1 MVRSQPFYLAGEWRT
16 SDERTTIRAPY
27 DDRAI
32 AEVHLASAA
41 DVDAA
46 IGLAVTAF
54 EQTRRL
60 GSWERAEILRKV
72 ADGIQARRPDVEH
85 TMVAESGKPLQQARQ
100 EIERAICTFTLAAE
114 EAKRIGGELIPLDL
128 MPAHAGKIGI
138 LRRVAIGPVVG
149 IPAFNFPLN
158 LVAHKMAPALAAGNP
173 VLLKPAPQTPLTSLL
188 LAEIFNTTGAPP
200 GMLSVLPCA
209 NHVAERMVIDDRVR
223 ALTFTGSTAV
233 GWRLKALAGK
243 KRVLLELG
251 GNAGAIIDAD
261 ADLDHAAQ
269 RCAIGAFAYAGQV
282 CVSLQRIFAHR
293 DVYAAF
299 VEKLVAMTGR
309 LRVGDPADEATQVGP
324 MIGDAAAERA
334 EGLVRAATARGAR
347 VLAGGTRQGRLVA
360 PTIVVDAD
368 PSLEICQEE
377 AFAPIVTVSPF
388 DTLDEAI
395 RAVNRTRYGLQAA
408 IFSNSLPHVMRAFS
422 LIDAGSLIVN
432 EAPLFRADNGPFG
445 GVKDSGLGREA
456 VRQTIETLT
465 DTKLLVVN
473 A

>member
-1 MVRSQPFYLAGEWRT
+1 MPARPFYLAGEWRT

-32 AEVHLASAA
+32 AEVALATSG

-46 IGLAVTAF
+46 IGRAVTAF

-60 GSWERAEILRKV
+60 AAWDRAEILRKV
-72 ADGIQARRPDVEH
+72 AEGVQSRRIEFEQ
-85 TMVAESGKPLQQARQ
+85 TMVAESGKPLQQVRQ
-100 EIERAICTFTLAAE
+100 EIARALCTFTLAAE

-128 MPAHAGKIGI
+128 VPASAGKIGI
-138 LRRVAIGPVVG
+138 TRRVPIGPVVG

-158 LVAHKMAPALAAGNP
+158 LVAHKIGPALAAGNP

-188 LAEIFNTTGAPP
+188 LAEIFDTTGAPP
-200 GMLSVLPCA
+200 GMLSVLPCGNA
-209 NHVAERMVIDDRVR
+209 VAERVVTDDRVR

-233 GWRLKALAGK
+233 GWHLKRLAGK

-251 GNAGAIIDAD
+251 GNAGAIVDAD
-261 ADLDHAAQ
+261 ADLEHAAQ
-269 RCAIGAFAYAGQV
+269 RCAIAAFAYAGQV
-282 CVSLQRIFAHR
+282 CVSLQRIYAHR
-293 DVYAAF
+293 VVYAAL
-299 VEKLVAMTGR
+299 VENLVTMTGR
-309 LRVGDPADEATQVGP
+309 LRLGDPADEATHVGP
-324 MIGDAAAERA
+324 MISDAAADRA
-334 EGLVRAATARGAR
+334 EGLVREATTRGAR

-360 PTIVVDAD
+360 PTILADAD
-368 PSLEICQEE
+368 PSLDVCQEE
-377 AFAPIVTVSPF
+377 AFAPIVTVAPF
-388 DTLDEAI
+388 DTLDDAI
-395 RAVNRTRYGLQAA
+395 RMVNATRYGLQAA
-408 IFSNSLPHVMRAFS
+408 IFSNSLPHVMRAFD

-456 VRQTIETLT
+456 VRETIDLLT